1 MYLSCCTAKDL
12 VQIRLLNASY
22 IKDGK
27 FPSRDYLLFAWLISD
42 WSNVKKNCT
51 ISRSSLKDT

>member
-27 FPSRDYLLFAWLISD
+27 FSSRDYLLFAWLISD
-42 WSNVKKNCT
+42 WSNVKK
-51 ISRSSLKDT
+51 IAQSQGQV